1 MRESG
6 EVHPERVG
14 VPITA
19 RLWLMARRRVGLS
32 TCSALLYIF
41 FLMQAG
47 KRKMTMQKNDHCR
60 GRTCDIGVF

>member
-14 VPITA
+14 VPTTA

-32 TCSALLYIF
+32 TCSDLLYIIF
-41 FLMQAG
+41 F
-47 KRKMTMQKNDHCR
+47 
-60 GRTCDIGVF
+60 

>member
-19 RLWLMARRRVGLS
+19 RLWLMARRRVRAVIYS
-32 TCSALLYIF
+32 ISF
-41 FLMQAG
+41 FFDAD
-47 KRKMTMQKNDHCR
+47 RKKKD
-60 GRTCDIGVF
+60 DDAKE